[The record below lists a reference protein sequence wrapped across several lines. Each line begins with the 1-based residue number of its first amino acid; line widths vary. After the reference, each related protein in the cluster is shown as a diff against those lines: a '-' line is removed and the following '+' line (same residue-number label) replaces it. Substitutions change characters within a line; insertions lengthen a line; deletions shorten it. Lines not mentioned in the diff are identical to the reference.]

1 MCSYWCVS
9 GWNFAKEFELEL
21 RKVCNMEYLHGGDI
35 YRNQAEYDFS
45 VNINP
50 LGMPL
55 GSIQA
60 AHEGIVLAGRYPD
73 YKCESLCQAIA
84 SSHSIS
90 PEYVLAGNG
99 AAELIYNLCYAVNP
113 RKALTLAPTFQE
125 YEKAVNAASGEMEY
139 YYLKEENN
147 FDLQYEFVTE
157 LFGRVGDLDMVF
169 LCNPNNP
176 TGRVIRKDILL
187 KVLQT
192 CQDRE
197 VYLCVDESF
206 LPFLENEDNYSM
218 IDYLESY
225 DKLIILRSFT
235 KIYGMPGLRLG
246 YALSSNRKLLENM
259 REKCQPWSVSVPAQ
273 LAGISALKD
282 VDFLEKTK
290 RMIQGEREY
299 LVRELMPIIAEKYYI
314 SYANYILFKGGADL
328 KVRLLEEGVLIRDCS
343 NFKGLGQGYY
353 RIAVRSTSENKELV
367 RRVSKWQR

>member
-1 MCSYWCVS
+1 MYFS
-9 GWNFAKEFELEL
+9 KELEY

-60 AHEGIVLAGRYPD
+60 AHEGIVLVGRYPD

-90 PEYVLAGNG
+90 PEYVLVGNG

-113 RKALTLAPTFQE
+113 RKALTIAPTFQE
-125 YEKAVNAASGEMEY
+125 YEKAVNAAGGEMEY

-246 YALSSNRKLLENM
+246 YALSSNIKLIENM
-259 REKCQPWSVSVPAQ
+259 REKCQPWSVSTPAQ

-314 SYANYILFKGGADL
+314 SYANFILFKGGADL

-353 RIAVRSTSENKELV
+353 RMAVRSTSENKELV

>member
-1 MCSYWCVS
+1 
-9 GWNFAKEFELEL
+9 
-21 RKVCNMEYLHGGDI
+21 MEYLHGGDI

-60 AHEGIVLAGRYPD
+60 AHEGVVLAGRYPD

-84 SSHSIS
+84 SFHSIS
-90 PEYVLAGNG
+90 PEYVLTGNG
-99 AAELIYNLCYAVNP
+99 VAELIYTLCYAVNP
-113 RKALTLAPTFQE
+113 RRALTIAPTFQE
-125 YEKAVNAASGEMEY
+125 YERAVNASGVEMEY
-139 YYLKEENN
+139 YHLKEEND
-147 FDLQYEFVTE
+147 FDLQQDFVTE
-157 LFGRVGDLDMVF
+157 LFGKVGDLDMIF

-176 TGRVIRKDILL
+176 TGRIIRKDLLL

-192 CQDRE
+192 CQDRD

-206 LPFLENEDNYSM
+206 LPFLENEESYSM
-218 IDYLESY
+218 IDYLECY

-246 YALSSNRKLLENM
+246 YALSSDRELLESM
-259 REKCQPWSVSVPAQ
+259 REKCQPWSVSTPAQ

-282 VDFLEKTK
+282 VDFLEKT
-290 RMIQGEREY
+290 RLMIQGEREY
-299 LVRELMPIIAEKYYI
+299 LVRELMPLIAEKYYN
-314 SYANYILFKGGADL
+314 SYANYILFKSGEDL
-328 KVRLLEEGVLIRDCS
+328 KDRLLEEGILIRDCY
-343 NFKGLGQGYY
+343 NFEGLGQGYY

-367 RRVSKWQR
+367 RRVSKWRR